1 MTPEQLEEIYR
12 LRDRQV
18 SPKQIARKLGLRPA
32 EVSAA
37 VRDRATTAAIARA
50 ERGELN
56 PLKSCLINASA
67 AQHLLGLKSENGFK
81 KEPNGMAQ
89 IIIARQ
95 DRSQLEMASFLVDY
109 WCLGVKNAIPPHK
122 ITTDKFVSFARNSF
136 HTFNEPGVE
145 ITLEQAWAVIDGAI
159 AYADKLGF
167 SPHEDFHQAKTILG
181 KPPAQM
187 QAIECGKDGQPCYWA
202 GPDDDAQAVVQ
213 KLTTTVGKG
222 NFKFTI
228 PLL

>member
-1 MTPEQLEEIYR
+1 MDPEQLKEIYR

-18 SPKQIARKLGLRPA
+18 SPKQIARKLGLRPV

-37 VRDRATTAAIARA
+37 IRDRATSEAIARA

-67 AQHLLGLKSENGFK
+67 AQHLLGVASGDGFK
-81 KEPNGMAQ
+81 DEPSGMAQ

-95 DRSQLEMASFLVDY
+95 DRSQLEVCSFLIDY
-109 WCLGVKNAIPPHK
+109 WCLGLKNALGPRK
-122 ITTDKFVSFARNSF
+122 LSSDKFVSLARDSF

-167 SPHEDFHQAKTILG
+167 SPHEDFEQAKAILG
-181 KPPAQM
+181 KPPEQM
-187 QAIECGKDGQPCYWA
+187 LSVECGKDGKPCYFS
-202 GPDDDAQAVVQ
+202 GPYDDAQAIMQ
-213 KLTTTVGKG
+213 QLTKAVGKG
-222 NFKFTI
+222 NFEFTMMMG
-228 PLL
+228 